1 MNMKKIFLY
10 FVLAFLSFFPF
21 NLRTVHAYFSVESS
35 PVVNQLSIAEF
46 YTDTYTY
53 NLQNRDGT
61 VTKLGEKVVLTKVG
75 DTVNIDAPNVNV
87 SSYTLSNITING
99 SGSYSIGDTYTQ
111 PSNDLSIVYTYEVPL
126 QTFSV
131 THNTG
136 NFNYSGNSTVIEG
149 NTYTATVTPNNNYTL
164 TSGTVTMGGRTL
176 SEGTDYTMSLSNGA
190 YTFRIPNV
198 SGNINITIAVTQNS
212 GGFDPPCLAEG
223 TEVLL
228 WNGTTKKIEDVTYN
242 DLLKVW
248 NHDRGTYGYEYAGWI
263 EKAGTASEYTEVT
276 FSDGNIIKFVG
287 DHSIFSKTYNKYVNV
302 NSEEFNVGDKVI
314 NLSDGIQIVT
324 VTKIKRVNKPVNYYH
339 VISSRY
345 FNLITNDILT
355 TYEIYG
361 NVSNFM
367 GFGENLKW
375 LKTEEVRSDMFTYED
390 LPYMDHYLFKVFRLE
405 ETKYLLNNGLV
416 SQAEFDYL
424 YQNYLLNNDKKV
436 IPPKNN
442 DGKYLWMVTTSDDKK
457 LSDTSHQMVEGS
469 EFIVPEPKHTA
480 GFISWYNHSDN
491 KYYQPGDVITVDS
504 SMYLEAIYE

>member
-1 MNMKKIFLY
+1 MTKKKIFLY

-21 NLRTVHAYFSVESS
+21 NLRTVHAYFAVESS

-46 YTDTYTY
+46 YTDTYIY
-53 NLQNRDGT
+53 NLRNRDGT
-61 VTKLGEKVVLTKVG
+61 VTKLGEKVILTKVG

-87 SSYTLSNITING
+87 SSYTLSSITING

-111 PSNDLSIVYTYEVPL
+111 PSNDLTIVYTYEVPL
-126 QTFSV
+126 QTFNV

-136 NFNYSGNSTVIEG
+136 SFNYSGNSTVLEG

-164 TSGTVTMGGRTL
+164 TNGSVTMGGRTL
-176 SEGTDYTMSLSNGA
+176 TEGTDYTMSLSNGV

-198 SGNINITIAVTQNS
+198 SGNIDINITVTQDS
-212 GGFDPPCLAEG
+212 GGGGGICIAEG

-228 WNGTTKKIEDVTYN
+228 WNGTTKKIEDITYN

-248 NHDRGTYGYEYAGWI
+248 NHDRGSYGYEYAGWI
-263 EKAGTASEYTEVT
+263 EKVGTAASYTEVT
-276 FSDGNIIKFVG
+276 FSDGNKLKFVG
-287 DHSIFSKTYNKYVNV
+287 DHSIFSKTHNKYVNIL
-302 NSEEFNVGDKVI
+302 SDEFNVGDEVI
-314 NLSDGIQIVT
+314 NLSDGIQTVT
-324 VTKIKRVNKPVNYYH
+324 VTDIKKVNKNIHYYH

-367 GFGENLKW
+367 GFGDNLKW
-375 LKTEEVRSDMFTYED
+375 LNTEEVRNDMFTYED

-405 ETKYLLNNGLV
+405 ETKYLLNRGLV
-416 SQAEFDYL
+416 SQAEFDDL

-436 IPPKNN
+436 KPPTNV
-442 DGKYLWMVTTSDDKK
+442 DGNYLWMVTTSDDDNP
-457 LSDTSHQMVEGS
+457 SDVSHQMVEGS
-469 EFIVPEPKHTA
+469 EFTVPEANNTD
-480 GFISWYNHSDN
+480 GFTSWYNHSDN